1 MQASLQYAT
10 SSFSERKSASS
21 LLVSA
26 AAAVASEKVPIL
38 GSSTACVL
46 TLDQSTGIASIA
58 NLGDSG
64 VLIGRWQKGKAN
76 FGGRDRTCHRV
87 AYSYPPTYFL
97 LFALVDAQ
105 TKPGSRAPGKK

>member
-64 VLIGRWQKGKAN
+64 VLIGRWQKGKAVTSPKN
-76 FGGRDRTCHRV
+76 LPKNLPKNVQVF
-87 AYSYPPTYFL
+87 
-97 LFALVDAQ
+97 
-105 TKPGSRAPGKK
+105 

>member
-64 VLIGRWQKGKAN
+64 VLIGRWQKGKAVTLPKYLPKN
-76 FGGRDRTCHRV
+76 LQVLQILQVLQVF
-87 AYSYPPTYFL
+87 
-97 LFALVDAQ
+97 
-105 TKPGSRAPGKK
+105 